1 METEES
7 QLIKIYHD
15 LVDEWMNCTTN
26 SGYIIIMAK
35 INGGNNMKPG
45 ILFNHITG
53 KLKSKKKLKVLTYN
67 HLSLIFKSNTLNSEN
82 SKMLTSNMED
92 FDSQEWFINTLPFN
106 IIDYKDTQWR
116 IALFSDTSVALN
128 VFFNRDFSLSCPKKS

>member
-45 ILFNHITG
+45 ILFDYETG
-53 KLKSKKKLKVLTYN
+53 KLKSKEELKLITYN
-67 HLSLIFKSNTLNSEN
+67 HLSFIFKSNTLNSEN
-82 SKMLTSNMED
+82 SKMLISNIED
-92 FDSQEWFINTLPFN
+92 FLSQGWSTDNLLEIKDDTNTEWR
-106 IIDYKDTQWR
+106 KDPSITELD
-116 IALFSDTSVALN
+116 A
-128 VFFNRDFSLSCPKKS
+128 FFHLDFSLRTPLVRKNI